1 MYCCLVAKSCSTLC
15 SAHIF
20 FIDRAPPDKY
30 CFQYFIYLFMAL
42 LGLCSSAWVSHCSGF
57 SCYGAQALG
66 AQASV
71 IAAHRLSCSMAC
83 GILDQGS
90 DLCLLHWPADS

>member
-1 MYCCLVAKSCSTLC
+1 
-15 SAHIF
+15 
-20 FIDRAPPDKY
+20 
-30 CFQYFIYLFMAL
+30 MAL

-71 IAAHRLSCSMAC
+71 IAIQPSPPLSTASPPTFN
-83 GILDQGS
+83 LPQHQG
-90 DLCLLHWPADS
+90 LFQ